1 MKHTANT
8 HISNAITKLVFA
20 VTLTLTLLYSIFV
33 LGYSWVIEDNIF
45 NRLVSQQASTIKHN
59 YHTTGKIDVS
69 DKQIYQLF
77 EGWQQVPT
85 EIRQVVQ
92 DEPNRVEFR
101 LADGKTYHLKRFYL
115 GSEEYVLLANVER
128 FEVSRDYLK
137 GVLVWLVG
145 FSVISCTLIAFLGWR
160 MGRKIAKPL
169 ELLACSVKKLEKGGE
184 ESFQQSLKLMP
195 NNEVGQLAHAIDH
208 SFKQLNDALTR
219 ELHFTK
225 DISHEIRTP
234 ISVLQNALSLD
245 SDRIAPANKQTNE
258 ICFSEQAVKQMRS
271 ATQKLTQTTDV
282 LLALARNESSLAQ
295 SVSLNR
301 LIEKCVLNHFALNHS
316 QKGMSLEL
324 DIDMPDDEVMIIANR
339 NLLEILVN
347 NLLSNVVA
355 HASDKDVQLL
365 VSKSSIRLTNQFAE
379 PLPANLTL
387 SGIKASSSE
396 GIGQGLSL
404 IERICTAC
412 GWTMHVEI
420 DAAHQRFSI
429 LIDFES

>member
-1 MKHTANT
+1 MKHKANT

-20 VTLTLTLLYSIFV
+20 ITLTLTLLYSIFV

-45 NRLVSQQASTIKHN
+45 NRLVAQQASSIKHN
-59 YHTTGKIDVS
+59 YHMTGKIDVS

-77 EGWQQVPT
+77 KGWQQVPT
-85 EIRQVVQ
+85 EIREIVKS
-92 DEPNRVEFR
+92 EPNRVEYR
-101 LADGKTYHLKRFYL
+101 LADGKTYHLTRFYL
-115 GSEEYVLLANVER
+115 GDNEYVLLADVAR
-128 FEVSRDYLK
+128 FEVSRDYFK

-145 FSVISCTLIAFLGWR
+145 FSVIACCLVALLGWR

-169 ELLACSVKKLEKGGE
+169 ELLAYTVKKLEKGGE
-184 ESFQQSLKLMP
+184 AAFQQSIKHMP
-195 NNEVGQLAHAIDH
+195 NNEVGQLADAIEH
-208 SFKQLNDALTR
+208 SFKQLNDALAR
-219 ELHFTK
+219 ERDFTK

-234 ISVLQNALSLD
+234 ISVLQNALSLGSD
-245 SDRIAPANKQTNE
+245 SATLAEQQSDE
-258 ICFSEQAVKQMRS
+258 IYFSEQAVKQMRS

-282 LLALARNESSLAQ
+282 LLALARNESSIAQ

-301 LIEKCVLNHFALNHS
+301 LIEDCVLNHFALNHS
-316 QKGMSLEL
+316 QKGLSLEL
-324 DIDMPDDEVMIIANR
+324 EIDMPNDEVMIIANR

-355 HASDKDVQLL
+355 HASEKDVQLRI
-365 VSKSSIRLTNQFAE
+365 SKSSIRMTNYFAH
-379 PLPANLTL
+379 PLPLNLTS
-387 SGIKASSSE
+387 SGSKAANST

-420 DAAHQRFSI
+420 DTEQQHFSVVI
-429 LIDFES
+429 NLK